1 MVSIPRA
8 SEGVECLIGYGLWSG
23 VASGLDPDLIQD
35 EEGKEENESPG
46 LSEAEEEV
54 RGLR

>member
-8 SEGVECLIGYGLWSG
+8 SEGVKC
-23 VASGLDPDLIQD
+23 LIQD
-35 EEGKEENESPG
+35 EEEGEEENESPG